1 MVALHLDT
9 ARQMLSGY
17 GLSELEQMIRK
28 AEGVRDQLKAQ
39 GKKLEPRDLVSRIR
53 SIKSA
58 AQAKSVM
65 ELMKP

>member
-1 MVALHLDT
+1 
-9 ARQMLSGY
+9 MLSGY